1 MIQRPPRSTRH
12 DTLFP
17 YTTLF
22 RSPELLLKPLIANM
36 RLINDSKI
44 NLGHSPAL
52 QCLDRSHLNGFRPI
66 GHSVV
71 RLDYADVRQAKVVKG
86 LNRLIYQRSEER
98 RVGKEVSVRV
108 DLGGRRIS
116 KKKKKN
122 KTEKQ
127 VRKH

>member
-1 MIQRPPRSTRH
+1 MLRLPPRSTLTV
-12 DTLFP
+12 TLFP
-17 YTTLF
+17 DTTLF
-22 RSPELLLKPLIANM
+22 RSDGFLAPILRPELLLKPLIANI

-86 LNRLIYQRSEER
+86 LNRLRSEEHTSEL
-98 RVGKEVSVRV
+98 KS
-108 DLGGRRIS
+108 LMRIS
-116 KKKKKN
+116 YAVFCLKKK
-122 KTEKQ
+122 
-127 VRKH
+127 

>member
-1 MIQRPPRSTRH
+1 
-12 DTLFP
+12 
-17 YTTLF
+17 
-22 RSPELLLKPLIANM
+22 M

-86 LNRLIYQRSEER
+86 LNRLISQCNSIEIGRASCRERVCQYVELSVVAVSLTTKKTKITCSSRSY
-98 RVGKEVSVRV
+98 
-108 DLGGRRIS
+108 
-116 KKKKKN
+116 
-122 KTEKQ
+122 
-127 VRKH
+127 